1 MIHICLDKKRS
12 MSIHLHSSFKKH
24 VQRWKQLKIF
34 YGLKE
39 VSVTPLFSD
48 AVPEDKCYVT
58 QDVIR
63 ILDIP
68 ISSPYEIKFGK
79 NKMIIGPYIGI
90 LAAVTKEILQKS
102 IPYLSVYV
110 KDYEKVGGTIIVFSL
125 DGIDREKE
133 TITGLMYDPK
143 RNNWTEGL
151 FSYPS
156 SVFSVVETSLTENW
170 STYINTME
178 HFHQKLGKRMFNYP
192 NFDKWQMY
200 QLLKGKLQQ
209 YLPKTMIY
217 YEPEDVWKMLKEYPS
232 LYVKPI
238 NGRLGKY
245 VLKITRISNGVIV
258 KDGRQSKK
266 VKHIKSWSLFKFYLR
281 RILKEESYL
290 IQQAIDLVK
299 FDDQIIDFR
308 IIMVKNSQGKWD
320 NIGAFSRYGGKNS
333 IVSNITAGGK
343 AEIGRTT
350 LKTVFELSIKEMID
364 LINLITNLMTDAITI
379 LEENGYHL
387 GNLGFDIGIDQ
398 SGKVWIIEINNQ
410 NPDHYIAVKANKPN
424 ILYQAKLSNILY
436 AKTLS
441 MSFE

>member
-1 MIHICLDKKRS
+1 MIHIRIDKKRS
-12 MSIHLHSSFKKH
+12 MSIHLHSSFKKQ
-24 VQRWKQLKIF
+24 VQRWKPLKII
-34 YGLKE
+34 YGIKE

-48 AVPEDKCYVT
+48 AVPEDTCYVT
-58 QDVIR
+58 LDVIR

-68 ISSPYEIKFGK
+68 INLPYEINLEK
-79 NKMIIGPYIGI
+79 NKMIFGPYIGV
-90 LAAVTKEILQKS
+90 LAAVTREILQQS

-110 KDYEKVGGTIIVFSL
+110 KDYEKIGGTIIAFSL
-125 DGIDREKE
+125 DGIDHENE
-133 TITGLMYDPK
+133 TITGLMFDPK
-143 RNNWTEGL
+143 SNNWIEGI
-151 FSYPS
+151 FPYPR

-170 STYINTME
+170 STYLDTMK
-178 HFHQKLGKRMFNYP
+178 HFHQKLGKRIFNYP

-200 QLLKGKLQQ
+200 QLLKERLQQ
-209 YLPKTMIY
+209 FLPKTVIY
-217 YEPEDVWKMLKEYPS
+217 YEPKDVWKMLKEYPS
-232 LYVKPI
+232 LYIKPI

-245 VLKITRISNGVIV
+245 VLKVTRISNGVIV
-258 KDGRQSKK
+258 KYGRHSKN
-266 VKHIKSWSLFKFYLR
+266 VKHFKSWSLFKFYLR
-281 RILKEESYL
+281 RIVKEEAYL

-299 FDDQIIDFR
+299 YDDQIIDFR
-308 IIMVKNSQGKWD
+308 IIMVKNNQGIWE

-343 AEIGRTT
+343 AEIGGIT

-364 LINLITNLMTDAITI
+364 LVNLTHNLMMDAIVI

-410 NPDHYIAVKANKPN
+410 NPDHYIAVKANKPS